1 MPRFPVCVI
10 GAGPAG
16 RGFIHNLKRDWR
28 TQVVGFTNRSP
39 ERRRAV
45 AEETGVP
52 GFATLAELLAQ
63 APVRPRLAVIATANP
78 THRAFC
84 EEALSA
90 GLDVFCEKPMAMT
103 LADCEAMVAA
113 ERTSGRQLQVGFEYR
128 YGSMTAR
135 LTELLRQG
143 AVGDLVSADAVDSRG
158 HWWPEHPD
166 TPPADVWRLNREV
179 GGGPVL
185 HCGIHQLDLLRCYA
199 GEVRRL
205 QAFVGR
211 QALPFYPADVPDHLT
226 VQLQFASGASGSLVV
241 WHNKAPTWYRPSPP
255 WTPQYHRVP
264 GHHMD
269 LILAGRGGALVCEL
283 YREELHVLRYDH
295 AARETVLE
303 RTETFHHHHPGRT
316 HHDSAGMVAVV
327 AERLAQG
334 QGVLHGAE
342 DSLRTMR
349 LAFAVD
355 AAVQQALT
363 HGWSSDVV
371 TL

>member
-1 MPRFPVCVI
+1 MPRFPLCVL

-16 RGFIHNLKRDWR
+16 RGFILNLKRDWR
-28 TQVVGFTNRSP
+28 TEVVGFTNRSP
-39 ERRRAV
+39 DRRQAV
-45 AEETGVP
+45 ATETGIP
-52 GFATLAELLAQ
+52 GFANLAELLAG
-63 APVRPRLAVIATANP
+63 VRTRPRLAVIATANP
-78 THRAFC
+78 THRALT
-84 EEALSA
+84 EECLAA

-103 LADCEAMVAA
+103 MDDCMAMVAA
-113 ERTSGRQLQVGFEYR
+113 ERASGRHLQVGFEYR

-143 AVGDLVSADAVDSRG
+143 AIGELVGADAVDSRG

-166 TPPADVWRLNREV
+166 TPPADVWRLNRAI

-205 QAFVGR
+205 QAFSRR
-211 QALPFYPADVPDHLT
+211 QALSFYPAEVPDQVV
-226 VQLQFASGASGSLVV
+226 VQLQFASGATGSLAL

-255 WTPQYHRVP
+255 WTPLYHRVP

-269 LILAGRGGALVCEL
+269 ITLTGRGGALVCEL
-283 YREELHVLRYDH
+283 YREELHILRYDS

-303 RTETFHHHHPGRT
+303 RTETFHHHHPSRT
-316 HHDSAGMVAVV
+316 HHDSSGMVA
-327 AERLAQG
+327 AFAQRLAVG
-334 QGVLHGAE
+334 QGVFHSAA
-342 DSLRTMR
+342 DSLETMR

-355 AAVQQALT
+355 RAVQQALAS
-363 HGWSSDVV
+363 GWASDVIAP
-371 TL
+371 